1 VRQEADASRQQLE
14 EQQQAAAETAAQ
26 RAQHDLLAN
35 YDKKLEEAGLASRL
49 AAAAASNDAAARAR
63 LIAEHELRVAQ
74 MDARAAVARCTICLL
89 YWYNSAHT
97 DAAEAQDETRPSRMS
112 ACSVYSRYWYKYSV
126 NNTDAAEA
134 EGDEAIS
141 DERLL
146 ADRRLEWDAQRLT
159 AAQLASIRAE
169 WQAEQRLEQAIPA
182 LLVQN
187 YLLY

>member
-1 VRQEADASRQQLE
+1 
-14 EQQQAAAETAAQ
+14 
-26 RAQHDLLAN
+26 
-35 YDKKLEEAGLASRL
+35 
-49 AAAAASNDAAARAR
+49 
-63 LIAEHELRVAQ
+63 
-74 MDARAAVARCTICLL
+74 
-89 YWYNSAHT
+89 
-97 DAAEAQDETRPSRMS
+97 MS
-112 ACSVYSRYWYKYSV
+112 ACSVYSRYWYKYLV
-126 NNTDAAEA
+126 DNTDAAEA